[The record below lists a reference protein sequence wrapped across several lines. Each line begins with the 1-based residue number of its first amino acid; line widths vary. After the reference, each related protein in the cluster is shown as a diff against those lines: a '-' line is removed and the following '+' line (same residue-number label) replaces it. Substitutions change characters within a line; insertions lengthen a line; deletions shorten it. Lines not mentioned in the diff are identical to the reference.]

1 MLKRKS
7 TRTSSVKA
15 AAPEVKRRRGRPAKA
30 EVEEPKR
37 RRGRPAKAEAPVAK
51 RRGRPAKAEAPAK
64 KAVATAINTHL
75 VVRSTQ
81 RIVGEPSIAKGCV
94 KVAGMT
100 LPLSVVT
107 AVINDTVFYNHYS
120 DLGAITSISE
130 KNGLTAYVLEGGVLR
145 FCFEVKDEDV
155 VSPYT
160 QDNDDIWNADA
171 VEVFISPDGD
181 LKNYKELEVSPF
193 GVRFYGAVFNKDGES
208 PALEKQTPPF
218 SASAELTGTGY
229 RAEIGLPVSALAGF
243 DEKKMKFNAFR
254 LDKKADGR
262 QLLYALSP
270 TFCRKFHRPKY
281 FLSPERG

>member
-1 MLKRKS
+1 MSAFEQNKIYFLR
-7 TRTSSVKA
+7 
-15 AAPEVKRRRGRPAKA
+15 EN
-30 EVEEPKR
+30 
-37 RRGRPAKAEAPVAK
+37 
-51 RRGRPAKAEAPAK
+51 
-64 KAVATAINTHL
+64 TAG
-75 VVRSTQ
+75 
-81 RIVGEPSIAKGCV
+81 GE
-94 KVAGMT
+94 
-100 LPLSVVT
+100 
-107 AVINDTVFYNHYS
+107 
-120 DLGAITSISE
+120 
-130 KNGLTAYVLEGGVLR
+130 NGECAFRYALEGGVLR
-145 FCFEVKDEDV
+145 FFFEVKDEDV

-218 SASAELTGTGY
+218 SASAELSGTGY

-270 TFCRKFHRPKY
+270 TLCGSFHRPAY
-281 FLSPERG
+281 FR